1 MKEIKTVAV
10 LTSGGD
16 APGMNAALRA
26 VVRTGLS
33 LDMEVYGITHGLS
46 GLLDGEIEKMNHA
59 NELRRNKMS
68 KKAKENLP
76 VIEAIKGVL
85 TDEPQTATVIGEK
98 VGISTQKASALLRQ
112 IVEAGDATKVDV
124 KIKGKGTQKGYL
136 VG

>member
-1 MKEIKTVAV
+1 MATKREMLNAVAAGMMNDEVAAWARDEIA
-10 LTSGGD
+10 
-16 APGMNAALRA
+16 
-26 VVRTGLS
+26 
-33 LDMEVYGITHGLS
+33 
-46 GLLDGEIEKMNHA
+46 KMDRA

-112 IVEAGDATKVDV
+112 IVSAGDAAKVDV

>member
-1 MKEIKTVAV
+1 MATKREMLNAVAAGMVNEEVAAWARDEIA
-10 LTSGGD
+10 
-16 APGMNAALRA
+16 
-26 VVRTGLS
+26 
-33 LDMEVYGITHGLS
+33 
-46 GLLDGEIEKMNHA
+46 KMDRA

-85 TDEPQTATVIGEK
+85 TDEPQTATMIGEK

-112 IVEAGDATKVDV
+112 IVDAGHATKVEV
-124 KIKGKGTQKGYL
+124 KIKGKGKQKGYL